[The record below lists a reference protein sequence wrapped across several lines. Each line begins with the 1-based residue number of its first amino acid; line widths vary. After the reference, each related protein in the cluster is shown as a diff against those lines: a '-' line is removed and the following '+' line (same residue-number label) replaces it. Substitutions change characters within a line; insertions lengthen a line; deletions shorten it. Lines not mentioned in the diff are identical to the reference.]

1 MSPSN
6 PYIAQQLRD
15 KAFDHDTHVA
25 LQQDLHNLARHIVS
39 ALLFQV
45 DTDRYFEKRVYPL
58 MAKLLFHVG
67 QIYENVACYA
77 EADRQSRILM
87 EAFRPL
93 GELLHTDVEAALL
106 NDPATH
112 DPLEVVF
119 CYPGFRAISYHR
131 IAHILYHHK
140 IPLLPR
146 MLSELAHQDTGIDI
160 HPGAKVGKYFF
171 VDHGTG
177 VVVGETA
184 EIGDNVTLY
193 QGVTLGAKRFYR
205 DEKGQVIKGE
215 LRHPV
220 VGDDVTIYSGATVLG
235 RITIGSKSVI
245 GGNVWLT
252 ESVAAGSKITQQPYV
267 TNYFIDGDGI

>member
-6 PYIAQQLRD
+6 PHIAKQLRD
-15 KAFDHDTHVA
+15 KAFDHDTHVS
-25 LQQDLHNLARHIVS
+25 LQQDLHNLARYIVS
-39 ALLFQV
+39 ALLFQP
-45 DTDRYFEKRVYPL
+45 DTDQYLDKRVYPL
-58 MAKLLFHVG
+58 MAKLLFNVG
-67 QIYENVACYA
+67 QIYDNVGCYA
-77 EADRQSRILM
+77 DADQQSKNLLADFLPIGEILHSD
-87 EAFRPL
+87 L
-93 GELLHTDVEAALL
+93 EAALL

-131 IAHILYHHK
+131 IAHVLYRHK

-160 HPGAKVGKYFF
+160 HPGARIGGNFF
-171 VDHGTG
+171 IDHGTG
-177 VVVGETA
+177 VVIGETA
-184 EIGDNVTLY
+184 EIGSNVTIY

-205 DEKGQVIKGE
+205 DESGQVIKGE
-215 LRHPV
+215 ARHPV
-220 VGDDVTIYSGATVLG
+220 LGDGVTVYSGATILG
-235 RITIGSKSVI
+235 RIVIGDRSVI

-252 ESVAAGSKITQQPYV
+252 ESVPAASKITQQPYL